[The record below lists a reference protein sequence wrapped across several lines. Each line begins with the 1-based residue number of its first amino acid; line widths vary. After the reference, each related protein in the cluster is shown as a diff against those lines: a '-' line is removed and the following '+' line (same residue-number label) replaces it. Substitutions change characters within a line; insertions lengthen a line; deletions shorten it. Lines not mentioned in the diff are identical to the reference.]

1 SDDEDEEQQFFA
13 GGEKS
18 GLAVQNPDGA
28 SSQDH
33 IKKILERAEQNTPR
47 PGGDDEDRAPPTR
60 FRGSGVT
67 LGGEGQASRT
77 IPDPTAALPRAPERV
92 HRTLHLWHDGFS
104 IDDGSLY
111 RYDDPANSATLA
123 MIHQGRA
130 PLNLLNIQHG
140 QEVDLVVSPHKD
152 EDYVQPKQKYKPFSG
167 SGQRLGS
174 PVPSTFEHGS
184 AGATSQQPTVTTGV
198 ATTATATSSSAF
210 SSAAPEAD
218 IDPSQP
224 TLQLQIR
231 LADGTRLQSRFNTS
245 QTVGHVRAFVNAAR
259 PATRPWTLMTTFP
272 TKELKDEAQVLGE
285 MAEFKRGGVVVQKW
299 V

>member
-1 SDDEDEEQQFFA
+1 
-13 GGEKS
+13 
-18 GLAVQNPDGA
+18 
-28 SSQDH
+28 
-33 IKKILERAEQNTPR
+33 
-47 PGGDDEDRAPPTR
+47 
-60 FRGSGVT
+60 
-67 LGGEGQASRT
+67 
-77 IPDPTAALPRAPERV
+77 
-92 HRTLHLWHDGFS
+92 
-104 IDDGSLY
+104 
-111 RYDDPANSATLA
+111 
-123 MIHQGRA
+123 
-130 PLNLLNIQHG
+130 
-140 QEVDLVVSPHKD
+140 
-152 EDYVQPKQKYKPFSG
+152 
-167 SGQRLGS
+167 
-174 PVPSTFEHGS
+174 
-184 AGATSQQPTVTTGV
+184 PTVTTDV